1 MSLSFLPKN
10 VKQALSNLNE
20 NYISEIRIRRGQPVI
35 IEYKGEYKYINSLG
49 ITDSDRGLITVDT
62 IEPIISS
69 ATEGSLY
76 AYVEQMKSGFIT
88 VQNGV
93 RIGIAGEYVTCG
105 DSVQSIKNITSLNIR
120 IPHNVIGCADFVYKN
135 IFFNGLHSTLLFSKP
150 GFGKTTMLRDLAV
163 KLCNTK
169 KYNIL
174 IFDERNEISAID
186 GEGNG
191 YNLGDRVDIIRCNNK
206 KSAIPSAIRSMKP
219 QIIITD
225 ELYGADD
232 IIAVEYAANCGIY
245 VIASSHICNRE
256 ILKTMPFEFY
266 AELTGVGVKPLL
278 YDKNFNSY
286 CCCNP
291 DDNTGDISFRKQ
303 EKENASFCRTLR
315 I

>member
-1 MSLSFLPKN
+1 MSLSFLPNN

-49 ITDSDRGLITVDT
+49 ITDSDRGLITVDA

-105 DSVQSIKNITSLNIR
+105 DCVQSIKNITSLNIR
-120 IPHNVIGCADFVYKN
+120 IPHNVIGCADLVYKN
-135 IFFNGLHSTLLFSKP
+135 IFFNSLHSTLLFSKP
-150 GFGKTTMLRDLAV
+150 GFGKTTMLRDLAIQ
-163 KLCNTK
+163 LCNTR

-191 YNLGDRVDIIRCNNK
+191 YNLGDRVDIIRCHNK
-206 KSAIPSAIRSMKP
+206 KSAIPSAIRAMKP

-232 IIAVEYAANCGIY
+232 IKAVEYAVNCGIY
-245 VIASSHICNRE
+245 VIASSHVCNRE
-256 ILKTMPFEFY
+256 ILKIMPFEFY
-266 AELTGVGVKPLL
+266 VELTGVGVKPLL

-286 CCCNP
+286 SCCNS
-291 DDNTGDISFRKQ
+291 DDNAGDISFCKQ
-303 EKENASFCRTLR
+303 EKENAGFCRTLR